1 MNYLNN
7 FMKNIKQ
14 VVYFKSS
21 PHEVYEALMDSKKH
35 SAFTG
40 GDVKVSRKIGG
51 KMIMEEA
58 IEGIN
63 INLVQDKKIVQKWR
77 YIDWPKG
84 HYSKA
89 TFIFE
94 KSKDGT
100 RLTFIQERVPDDKYE
115 DIYEGWIEYYW
126 RPLKEFLEK

>member
-1 MNYLNN
+1 
-7 FMKNIKQ
+7 MKNIRQ
-14 VVYFKSS
+14 VVYFNAK
-21 PHEVYEALMDSKKH
+21 PKDVYGALMESKKH

-40 GDVKVSRKIGG
+40 GDVKVSRKVGG
-51 KMIMEEA
+51 KMIMEGA

-63 INLVQDKKIVQKWR
+63 TELVQDKKIVQKWR

-89 TFIFE
+89 TFKFE

-100 RLTFIQERVPDDKYE
+100 RLTFVQEGVPDDKYE